1 MSSDDL
7 YSVEPAGD
15 DAGVLS
21 VSELT
26 GHIKSTLEG
35 QFGSVWVSGELSNLS
50 RPQSGHC
57 YLTLKD
63 EEAQIRA
70 VMWRTVARSVRFEL
84 HDGLEVVCY
93 GYLDV
98 YAPRGSYQLVIQ
110 KIEPKGL
117 GALERA
123 LRLLRERLTAEGLFD
138 PRESGGCRAFRA
150 GSPL

>member
-1 MSSDDL
+1 MSCDDL
-7 YSVEPAGD
+7 YSTGD
-15 DAGVLS
+15 ETDADRVLS
-21 VSELT
+21 VSQLT
-26 GHIKSTLEG
+26 AEIKGMLEG
-35 QFGSVWVSGELSNLS
+35 RFGAVWVSGEISNFS

-63 EEAQIRA
+63 DAAQIRA
-70 VMWRTVARSVRFEL
+70 VMWRNTARAARFEL
-84 HDGLEVVCY
+84 HDGLEVICQ

-123 LRLLRERLTAEGLFD
+123 LRLLREKLAADGLFA
-138 PRESGGCRAFRA
+138 PERKRPCPASRAALR
-150 GSPL
+150 S